1 MSGIDYLLDTN
12 FILGLLKSSPE
23 TLALIDERQIKA
35 FQCAYSAITRM
46 ELLGFPG
53 ITPAEETLIQEKL
66 ARLACQPMTSAVEDI
81 AIRLRRTYRV
91 KLPDAIIAAS
101 ALVAGAELLTFDAQ
115 LRKLVADEIAAQ
127 PSTDSR

>member
-1 MSGIDYLLDTN
+1 MSEIDCLLDTN
-12 FILGLLKSSPE
+12 FIPGLLKSSPE
-23 TLALIDERQIKA
+23 TLAPINERQTES
-35 FQCAYSAITRM
+35 FQCAYSAIKRM

-66 ARLACQPMTSAVEDI
+66 ARLACQPMTSTVEDI

-101 ALVAGAELLTFDAQ
+101 ALAVGAELLTFDAQ
-115 LRKLVADEIAAQ
+115 LRKLGADEIAAQ
-127 PSTDSR
+127 PASNSR